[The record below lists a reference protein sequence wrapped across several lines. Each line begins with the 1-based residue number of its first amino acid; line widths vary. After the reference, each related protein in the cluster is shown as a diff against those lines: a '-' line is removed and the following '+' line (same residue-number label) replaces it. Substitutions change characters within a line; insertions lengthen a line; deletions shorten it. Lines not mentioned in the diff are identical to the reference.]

1 MTNIKFLFI
10 GLFLT
15 INLAFAQTPDNKK
28 LPDPLKWN
36 VSYSAKEAKVG
47 DEIEVILIAQIPKS
61 LHMTSIN
68 VVIYRLILNFLK
80 ILLLN

>member
-47 DEIEVILIAQIPKS
+47 DEIEDRKS
-61 LHMTSIN
+61 
-68 VVIYRLILNFLK
+68 VV
-80 ILLLN
+80 